1 MMAARFRS
9 ITWVAVAVVPALAC
23 YLVTQHV
30 AAERAELAKVERRIG
45 QTRLAIRN
53 LETELG
59 TRGNFAQ
66 IERWNGQTFAL
77 AAPTA
82 EQFVGAGVQ
91 LASLSALPAIAR
103 PLVPAGA
110 STGVTQAAVAPAA
123 PAAAAVVRTAALPD
137 APAVAAPAAVR
148 RVVAKAVSAVAVVR
162 QVAFKPVR
170 RAEPVVEPEPQ
181 PMVRQAA
188 YVKPA
193 RDHAAPTKVAMLT
206 ENGPLGAGTLADIGR
221 LANAERG
228 SRRR

>member
-30 AAERAELAKVERRIG
+30 AAERAELARVERKIG

-82 EQFVGAGVQ
+82 EQFVGNGVQ
-91 LASLSALPAIAR
+91 LASLSALPAVAR
-103 PLVPAGA
+103 PLAPTGGA
-110 STGVTQAAVAPAA
+110 VGVTQAAVVPAA
-123 PAAAAVVRTAALPD
+123 PAAVAVVRTAASP
-137 APAVAAPAAVR
+137 AAPDEVTRPAMRQAVS
-148 RVVAKAVSAVAVVR
+148 KAVSAVAAVR
-162 QVAFKPVR
+162 QAAFAPR
-170 RAEPVVEPEPQ
+170 RKAEPVVEPEPQ
-181 PMVRQAA
+181 PVLRQAT

-193 RDHAAPTKVAMLT
+193 RDRIAPTRVAMLT

-221 LANAERG
+221 IANAERG